1 MLAHPGGVAKIT
13 PNLLRKEKIHGG
25 ISDIFEWIRRDGCA
39 RRNEVRAATAELNQA
54 RPLLHIDLQIQAWVD
69 L

>member
-1 MLAHPGGVAKIT
+1 MLAHPEGVAKIT

-39 RRNEVRAATAELNQA
+39 RRNEVRAATAGPSFVTHTPSNKGMG
-54 RPLLHIDLQIQAWVD
+54 RFVKN
-69 L
+69 